1 MIDKT
6 TLLEAHVRFELNR
19 WDDGGLAKATESEV
33 AALAAWL
40 GSLTLVQVA
49 TPEQV
54 TDWIQRY
61 AVEMPLTDEL
71 VQIIDEGVR
80 GVYAALLQEEI
91 SLRELVPRTNY
102 AQFIEAVLR
111 MPDVRQTITA
121 QVTSSSIYSGLVS
134 HLLYRGIKSFV
145 LKENVL
151 ARRVPGASSLLR
163 LGQSAMSSSAPG
175 LEKGIDKQLL
185 AFINANIQETTRES
199 YHYLQDVLDDA
210 NVWKAADEV
219 WATRF
224 GETVADNVGL
234 LDGDSLDELVVAG
247 RNVWLHLRQTPFFHR
262 MTAVVVADFFARH
275 GTQTV
280 TATLADLGLRMDGV
294 VAEVTAAVTPLLVRA
309 REDGFLEQHI
319 RGRLDAFYSAYF
331 ADSGAQTTTR
341 KRAPA
346 KAPARRPA
354 RAPARTPA
362 RPKRAGGSTPPEQP
376 PERAS

>member
-234 LDGDSLDELVVAG
+234 LDGDSLDELVAVSYT
-247 RNVWLHLRQTPFFHR
+247 HL
-262 MTAVVVADFFARH
+262 
-275 GTQTV
+275 
-280 TATLADLGLRMDGV
+280 TLPTNR
-294 VAEVTAAVTPLLVRA
+294 EV
-309 REDGFLEQHI
+309 
-319 RGRLDAFYSAYF
+319 
-331 ADSGAQTTTR
+331 
-341 KRAPA
+341 
-346 KAPARRPA
+346 
-354 RAPARTPA
+354 
-362 RPKRAGGSTPPEQP
+362 
-376 PERAS
+376 